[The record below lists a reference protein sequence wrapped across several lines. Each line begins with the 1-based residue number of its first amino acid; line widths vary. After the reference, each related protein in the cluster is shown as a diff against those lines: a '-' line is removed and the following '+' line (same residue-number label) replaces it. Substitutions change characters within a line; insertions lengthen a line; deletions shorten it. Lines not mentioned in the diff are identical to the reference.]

1 VAGYRGGEGG
11 APGGKGQNLLPTV
24 KKNFNAR
31 RTLHAAIDTV
41 RAINKLREGQLAGL
55 MDGARSQEP
64 ARGGAAGT
72 ASALRQQNQSQQP
85 QQQQNAG
92 GETPAGTRKDD
103 SGVSMASSGMERDSG
118 YGTQAEM
125 DASGD
130 VAMGEA
136 PPIQGVPA
144 VLRPGSEANR
154 VVETSK
160 GLWSGV
166 GSRG

>member
-1 VAGYRGGEGG
+1 
-11 APGGKGQNLLPTV
+11 
-24 KKNFNAR
+24 
-31 RTLHAAIDTV
+31 
-41 RAINKLREGQLAGL
+41 
-55 MDGARSQEP
+55 
-64 ARGGAAGT
+64 
-72 ASALRQQNQSQQP
+72 
-85 QQQQNAG
+85 
-92 GETPAGTRKDD
+92 
-103 SGVSMASSGMERDSG
+103 
-118 YGTQAEM
+118 M